1 MYADR
6 VTGSMQR
13 MIALTQHRR
22 RKQLD
27 YNQAHGLVPQAIRKE
42 IQESLRHLKQ
52 ETEELDER
60 IVCETGEP
68 YDLAQTLREIER
80 EMLDASEKLE
90 FERAAL
96 LRDQLYELK
105 SSVEPPKPVQTGKM
119 LYAGRKMRKKSNT

>member
-27 YNQAHGLVPQAIRKE
+27 YNQAHSLVPQAIRKE

-105 SSVEPPKPVQTGKM
+105 ATLNPQQPVSSGKIS
-119 LYAGRKMRKKSNT
+119 YVGRRVSGKKNR